1 MSVQSRDF
9 SDGKGSN
16 MWLDLGIGVVGCVL
30 GAGVTWWYQR
40 RAWAAR
46 GVLVPQ
52 SEVQAQQQDWQA
64 RVDALQAQLQEQ
76 LQASQQQDSDAHT
89 QLAQMRSDLEEQLHQ
104 VHNGATLTREQALQT
119 CQQLATAIDKLMGLI
134 KTFERWHAD
143 MSVLISH
150 NREMHDRNDEF
161 ASIVRQVIIVALNA
175 SIEAARAGEMGKGFA
190 VVANEVRSLANRAE
204 ALSKDYSN
212 NLHKNDLITTTTFQ
226 DLQAGG
232 KMIIGAVTEL
242 QVINNKTRTILVAEP
257 V

>member
-1 MSVQSRDF
+1 
-9 SDGKGSN
+9 
-16 MWLDLGIGVVGCVL
+16 MWLELGIGVLGCIL
-30 GAGVTWWYQR
+30 GAGVTWWYQQ
-40 RAWAAR
+40 RAWRAR
-46 GVLVPQ
+46 GILVPQ
-52 SEVQAQQQDWQA
+52 AEVLAQQQTWQG
-64 RVDALQAQLQEQ
+64 RVDKLQAQLQEQ
-76 LQASQQQDSDAHT
+76 ESARLQQDSQAHL
-89 QLAQMRSDLEEQLHQ
+89 QLSQLRTDLEAQLHQ
-104 VHNGATLTREQALQT
+104 VQSGASLSREQALHL
-119 CQQLATAIDKLMGLI
+119 CNQLGDAIDKLMGLI

-143 MSVLISH
+143 MNVLISH

-242 QVINNKTRTILVAEP
+242 QSLNSKARAILATESV
-257 V
+257 

>member
-1 MSVQSRDF
+1 
-9 SDGKGSN
+9 
-16 MWLDLGIGVVGCVL
+16 MWLDLGIGVVGCLL

-52 SEVQAQQQDWQA
+52 SEVQAQQQAWQA
-64 RVDALQAQLQEQ
+64 RLDALQAQLQAQ
-76 LQASQQQDSDAHT
+76 VQATQQQDADAHQ
-89 QLAQMRSDLEEQLHQ
+89 QLAQLRAGLEEQLHQ
-104 VHNGATLTREQALQT
+104 VQNGAALSREQALQT
-119 CQQLATAIDKLMGLI
+119 THQLAAAIDKLMGLI

-143 MSVLISH
+143 MNVLISH

-161 ASIVRQVIIVALNA
+161 A

-242 QVINNKTRTILVAEP
+242 QVITNQTRNLLAAGTV
-257 V
+257 

>member
-1 MSVQSRDF
+1 
-9 SDGKGSN
+9 
-16 MWLDLGIGVVGCVL
+16 MWLDVGIGILGCLL
-30 GAGVTWWYQR
+30 GAGATWWYQR
-40 RAWAAR
+40 RAWLAC

-52 SEVQAQQQDWQA
+52 ADVLAQQQAWQT
-64 RVDALQAQLQEQ
+64 RVAELQAQLQDQENS
-76 LQASQQQDSDAHT
+76 LQQQDLQAQA
-89 QLAQMRSDLEEQLHQ
+89 QLAHMRAGLEEQLQ
-104 VHNGATLTREQALQT
+104 RVQSGNALSREQALAA
-119 CQQLATAIDKLMGLI
+119 CNHLADAIDKLLGLI

-143 MSVLISH
+143 MNVLISH

-204 ALSKDYSN
+204 ALSKDYSD

-242 QVINNKTRTILVAEP
+242 QALNGKARTILTSESV
-257 V
+257 

>member
-1 MSVQSRDF
+1 
-9 SDGKGSN
+9 
-16 MWLDLGIGVVGCVL
+16 MWLDLGIGILGCIV
-30 GAGVTWWYQR
+30 GAGAAWWHLR
-40 RAWAAR
+40 RALQAR

-52 SEVQAQQQDWQA
+52 AEVQAQQQAWQD
-64 RVDALQAQLQEQ
+64 RIDALEAQMQGQAQTW
-76 LQASQQQDSDAHT
+76 QQQDADAHS
-89 QLAQMRSDLEEQLHQ
+89 QLAQLRTELEDQLHDVQNGAVLTRGQAQHTVEQL
-104 VHNGATLTREQALQT
+104 AS
-119 CQQLATAIDKLMGLI
+119 AIDKLMGLI

-175 SIEAARAGEMGKGFA
+175 SIEAVRAGEMGKGFA
-190 VVANEVRSLANRAE
+190 VVANEVRGLANRAE
-204 ALSKDYSN
+204 ALSKEYSN

-242 QVINNKTRTILVAEP
+242 RVINDKTRNILAADTV
-257 V
+257 

>member
-1 MSVQSRDF
+1 VQSRDF

-16 MWLDLGIGVVGCVL
+16 MWLDLGIGVVGCLL

-40 RAWAAR
+40 RAWQAR

-52 SEVQAQQQDWQA
+52 AEVLAQQQNWQA
-64 RVDALQAQLQEQ
+64 NIDALQAQLQEQ
-76 LQASQQQDSDAHT
+76 AQASQRQDSDAHT
-89 QLAQMRSDLEEQLHQ
+89 QLAQMRAGLEEQLHQ
-104 VHNGATLTREQALQT
+104 VQSGGALSREQALQT
-119 CQQLATAIDKLMGLI
+119 CNQLAAAIDKLMGLI

-242 QVINNKTRTILVAEP
+242 QVINNKTRTILVAES

>member
-1 MSVQSRDF
+1 
-9 SDGKGSN
+9 
-16 MWLDLGIGVVGCVL
+16 MWFDLGIGVVGCLL
-30 GAGVTWWYQR
+30 GAGLTWWYQR
-40 RAWAAR
+40 RAWQAR

-52 SEVQAQQQDWQA
+52 SEVQALQQTWQA
-64 RVDALQAQLQEQ
+64 RVDALQAQMQEQ
-76 LQASQQQDSDAHT
+76 AHTWQQQDADART
-89 QLAQMRSDLEEQLHQ
+89 QLAQMRAGLEAQLHQ
-104 VHNGATLTREQALQT
+104 VQSGGALSREQALQT
-119 CQQLATAIDKLMGLI
+119 SNQLAAAIDKLMGLI

-242 QVINNKTRTILVAEP
+242 QVINNKTRTFLVSEP

>member
-1 MSVQSRDF
+1 
-9 SDGKGSN
+9 

-242 QVINNKTRTILVAEP
+242 QVINNKTRAFLVSEP

>member
-1 MSVQSRDF
+1 
-9 SDGKGSN
+9 

-30 GAGVTWWYQR
+30 VAGVTWWCQR

>member
-1 MSVQSRDF
+1 
-9 SDGKGSN
+9 

-161 ASIVRQVIIVALNA
+161 ASI
-175 SIEAARAGEMGKGFA
+175 EAARAGEMGKGFA

>member
-1 MSVQSRDF
+1 
-9 SDGKGSN
+9 
-16 MWLDLGIGVVGCVL
+16 MWLDLGIGVVGCIL

-40 RAWAAR
+40 RAWLAR

-52 SEVQAQQQDWQA
+52 SEVQAQQQAWQA
-64 RVDALQAQLQEQ
+64 QIDGLQAQLQEQ
-76 LQASQQQDSDAHT
+76 EHARQQQDTDAHA
-89 QLAQMRSDLEEQLHQ
+89 QLAQMRAGLEEQLHQ
-104 VHNGATLTREQALQT
+104 VHSGGALSREQALQT
-119 CQQLATAIDKLMGLI
+119 CNQLGAAIDKLMGLI

-190 VVANEVRSLANRAE
+190 VVANEVRGLANRAE